1 MEKTNAV
8 AMSNKKTVNSILSQE
23 SVKAR
28 FIEILGKNANAFVSS
43 IISATKSNSTLS
55 DCEPE
60 SVISSAVIAATLNLP
75 IQSNLGFAH
84 IVPYKKDG
92 VSVAQFQMGYKGYI
106 QLALRTGQYKNINAS
121 EIYEGELIKHD
132 RITGDVE
139 IDTSK
144 KKSNKIVGYVSYF
157 KLLNGFEKM
166 LYMSKEQIEIHGGK
180 YSKSYSQKYGRW
192 QQDFDSMALKTVI
205 KLLLSK
211 YGILSVDM
219 QTAIIVDQSV
229 IKNAETMD
237 VEYVD
242 GTSLDNEKP
251 STESKIVKES
261 SSLGEL
267 KIEISDMQMEMNKKT
282 NLFDDETSV
291 SNN

>member
-1 MEKTNAV
+1 MENQLATNT
-8 AMSNKKTVNSILSQE
+8 KKSVSSILSQDL
-23 SVKAR
+23 VKAR
-28 FIEILGKNANAFVSS
+28 FTEILGKSASAFVSS
-43 IISATKSNSTLS
+43 IISATKSNPSLAE
-55 DCEPE
+55 CEPD

-92 VSVAQFQMGYKGYI
+92 LPVAQFQMGYKGFI
-106 QLALRTGQYKNINAS
+106 QLALRTAQYKTINAS

-139 IDTSK
+139 LDTNK
-144 KKSNKIVGYVSYF
+144 KKSNKVIGYVAYF

-166 LYMSKEQIEIHGGK
+166 LYMTREQLESHGGK
-180 YSKSYSQKYGRW
+180 YSKSYANKYGRW

-219 QTAIIVDQSV
+219 QTAIITDQSV
-229 IKNAETMD
+229 IKDADTLD

-242 GTSLDNEKP
+242 ANDKDIFQSSALQE
-251 STESKIVKES
+251 TESVEVNVLVSDAQKVADAKS
-261 SSLGEL
+261 QSKL
-267 KIEISDMQMEMNKKT
+267 K
-282 NLFDDETSV
+282 L
-291 SNN
+291 

>member
-1 MEKTNAV
+1 METQV
-8 AMSNKKTVNSILSQE
+8 STTTKKTINSILSQD

-28 FIEILGKNANAFVSS
+28 FVDILGKNANAFVSS
-43 IISATKSNSTLS
+43 IISATKSNSSLS
-55 DCEPE
+55 ECEPD
-60 SVISSAVIAATLNLP
+60 SVISSAVIEATLNLP

-92 VSVAQFQMGYKGYI
+92 VSVSQFQMGNKGFN

-121 EIYEGELIKHD
+121 EIYDGELVNHD

-139 IDTSK
+139 IDTK
-144 KKSNKIVGYVSYF
+144 KKRSNSIIGYVAYF

-166 LYMSKEQIEIHGGK
+166 LYMSKEQVEIHGGK
-180 YSKSYSQKYGRW
+180 YSKSYAQKYSRW

-211 YGILSVDM
+211 YGILSVEM
-219 QTAIIVDQSV
+219 QTAMTVDQSV
-229 IKNAETMD
+229 IKNADTMD

-242 GTSLDNEKP
+242 NQNAEVISSTKNVLEDSNIEPINISISEKQKKMNEK
-251 STESKIVKES
+251 SNLFENE
-261 SSLGEL
+261 
-267 KIEISDMQMEMNKKT
+267 KT
-282 NLFDDETSV
+282 N
-291 SNN
+291 

>member
-1 MEKTNAV
+1 MENQLATNT
-8 AMSNKKTVNSILSQE
+8 KKSVSSILSQDL
-23 SVKAR
+23 VKAR
-28 FIEILGKNANAFVSS
+28 FTEILGKSANAFVSS
-43 IISATKSNSTLS
+43 IISATKSNPSLAE
-55 DCEPE
+55 CEPD

-92 VSVAQFQMGYKGYI
+92 VPVAQFQMGYKGFI
-106 QLALRTGQYKNINAS
+106 QLALRTAQYKTINAS

-139 IDTSK
+139 LDTNK
-144 KKSNKIVGYVSYF
+144 KKSNKVIGYVAYF

-166 LYMSKEQIEIHGGK
+166 LYMTREQLESHGGK
-180 YSKSYSQKYGRW
+180 YSKSYANKYGRW

-219 QTAIIVDQSV
+219 QTAIITDQSV
-229 IKNAETMD
+229 IKDADTLD

-242 GTSLDNEKP
+242 ANDKDVFQSSALEE
-251 STESKIVKES
+251 TESVEVNVLVSDAQKVADAKS
-261 SSLGEL
+261 QSKL
-267 KIEISDMQMEMNKKT
+267 K
-282 NLFDDETSV
+282 L
-291 SNN
+291 

>member
-1 MEKTNAV
+1 MENQLATNT
-8 AMSNKKTVNSILSQE
+8 KKSVSSILSQDL
-23 SVKAR
+23 VKAR
-28 FIEILGKNANAFVSS
+28 FTEILGKSANAFVSS
-43 IISATKSNSTLS
+43 IISATKSNPSLAE
-55 DCEPE
+55 CEPD

-92 VSVAQFQMGYKGYI
+92 VPVAQFQMGYKGFI
-106 QLALRTGQYKNINAS
+106 QLALRTAQYKTINAS

-139 IDTSK
+139 LDTNK
-144 KKSNKIVGYVSYF
+144 KKSNKVIGYVAYF

-166 LYMSKEQIEIHGGK
+166 LYMTREQLESHGGK
-180 YSKSYSQKYGRW
+180 YSKSYANKYGRW

-219 QTAIIVDQSV
+219 QTAIITDQSV
-229 IKNAETMD
+229 IKDADTLD

-242 GTSLDNEKP
+242 ANDKDVFQSSALEE
-251 STESKIVKES
+251 TEAVEVNVLVSDAQKIADAKSQSK
-261 SSLGEL
+261 L
-267 KIEISDMQMEMNKKT
+267 K
-282 NLFDDETSV
+282 L
-291 SNN
+291 

>member
-1 MEKTNAV
+1 METQV
-8 AMSNKKTVNSILSQE
+8 ATTTKKTINSILSQD

-28 FIEILGKNANAFVSS
+28 FVDILGKNANAFVSS
-43 IISATKSNSTLS
+43 IISATKSNSSLS
-55 DCEPE
+55 ECEPD

-92 VSVAQFQMGYKGYI
+92 ISVAQFQMGYKGFI

-121 EIYEGELIKHD
+121 EIYDGELVNHD

-139 IDTSK
+139 IDTK
-144 KKSNKIVGYVSYF
+144 KKRSNNIIGYVSYF

-166 LYMSKEQIEIHGGK
+166 LYMSKEQVEIHGGK
-180 YSKSYSQKYGRW
+180 YSKSYAQKYGRW

-211 YGILSVDM
+211 YGILSVEM
-219 QTAIIVDQSV
+219 QTAMTVDQSV
-229 IKNAETMD
+229 IKNADTME

-242 GTSLDNEKP
+242 NQSAEVISSTKNVLQDSNIEPINISISENQKKMNEK
-251 STESKIVKES
+251 SNLFENE
-261 SSLGEL
+261 
-267 KIEISDMQMEMNKKT
+267 KT
-282 NLFDDETSV
+282 N
-291 SNN
+291 